1 MTKETLKVYRTSI
14 IITVVLSIITALMF
28 FGDFKYEKPDTVYQ
42 IYLDGEK
49 VGLIDNREE
58 LYDLINEEQIEIK
71 NNYNVNQ
78 VYPPNGFKIE
88 EYTTYNALTTTV
100 DNVYNQIKEAKN
112 FTIKGYTI
120 TIKSKEENVA
130 PKYIY
135 VLDRTIFES
144 AIKNFITTFVDATQ
158 YQNYLDGTQPEIVD
172 VGSII
177 NNMYFDETITIK
189 ESYISV
195 LEKIYTNVD
204 DLTHYLLYGN
214 ESEVKDYKVKKGDTI
229 ESIAYDAKLNV
240 QEFLIANPSI
250 KSADAMLAVGQ
261 NVTIEI
267 PSPEVSLIYE
277 SEVVEDQEMPYETE
291 TKYDYS
297 KSNGYRHVDQEG
309 INGITRITKQIQVKN
324 GEENSQAIIDKA
336 KSIEIRPM
344 QKEIVTIGRKV
355 NSNWGTYIPVTGSWA
370 WPTNSPYVLTSP
382 FGYRW
387 GTLHEGL
394 DISGTGRGSPIYAI
408 GDGEVIDAGRGGMMG
423 RNSGNC
429 IVIKHSNGYYSAYA
443 HLNSIEV
450 KVGDIVTSRQR
461 IGTMG
466 DSGYAT
472 GVHLHLAVYVGV
484 PYNGGRP
491 IDPKRLWNL
500 K

>member
-1 MTKETLKVYRTSI
+1 MKKENLKAYRVSI
-14 IITVVLSIITALMF
+14 IITVVLSSITALMF
-28 FGDFKYEKPDTVYQ
+28 FSNNHYENPDTVYQ

-49 VGLIDNREE
+49 IGLIDDRDE
-58 LYDLINEEQIEIK
+58 LYELINEEQSEIK
-71 NNYNVNQ
+71 NNYNVEQ
-78 VYPPNGFKIE
+78 VYPPNGFTIE
-88 EYTTYNALTTTV
+88 KYTTYNPETTTV
-100 DNVYNQIKEAKN
+100 DNIYNKIKEEKN
-112 FTIKGYTI
+112 FTIKGYTV
-120 TIKSKEENVA
+120 TVKSKDENTA

-135 VLDRTIFES
+135 VLDRNVFEES
-144 AIKNFITTFVDATQ
+144 ITNFITTFVDSIQ
-158 YQNYLDGTQPEIVD
+158 YQNYLDDTQPEIVD

-204 DLTHYLLYGN
+204 DLTHYLLYGD
-214 ESEVKDYKVKKGDTI
+214 ESKVTSYKVKTGDTI
-229 ESIAYDAKLNV
+229 ESIAYDAKLNA
-240 QEFLIANPSI
+240 QEFLIANPNI

-261 NVTIEI
+261 DVTIEI
-267 PSPEVSLIYE
+267 PSPQISLMYE
-277 SEVVEDQEMPYETE
+277 QEVVEDQEIPFEPE
-291 TKYDYS
+291 VRYDYS
-297 KSNGYRHVDQEG
+297 KGSGYRHVEQEG
-309 INGITRITKQIQVKN
+309 VNGITRITKQIQLKN
-324 GEENSQAIIDKA
+324 GVENEQAVIDKS

-344 QKEIVTIGRKV
+344 QKEIVTVGRRV
-355 NSNWGTYIPVTGSWA
+355 NYGTYVPITGSWA

-394 DISGTGRGSPIYAI
+394 DISGTGKGSPIYAI

-423 RNSGNC
+423 RNAGNC
-429 IVIKHSNGYYSAYA
+429 VVIRHSNGYYSAYA

-450 KVGDIVTSRQR
+450 KTGDIVSARQR

-466 DSGYAT
+466 DTGYVT
-472 GVHLHLAVYVGV
+472 GVHLHLAIYVGV
-484 PYNGGRP
+484 PYNGGYP

>member
-1 MTKETLKVYRTSI
+1 MNKENLKVYRVSI

-49 VGLIDNREE
+49 VGLIDDRNE

-78 VYPPNGFKIE
+78 VYPPNGFTIE
-88 EYTTYNALTTTV
+88 EYTTYDADTTTV
-100 DNVYNQIKEAKN
+100 DNIYNRIKEAKN

-135 VLDRTIFES
+135 VLDRSVFES
-144 AIKNFITTFVDATQ
+144 AIKNFITTFVNATQ
-158 YQNYLDGTQPEIVD
+158 YQNYLNGTQPEIVD

-195 LEKIYTNVD
+195 LEKIYTTTE
-204 DLTHYLLYGN
+204 DLTHYLLYGD
-214 ESEVKDYKVKKGDTI
+214 ETEQKSYKVKKGDTI

-240 QEFLIANPSI
+240 QEFLIANPNI
-250 KSADAMLAVGQ
+250 KSANAMLAVGQ

-297 KSNGYRHVDQEG
+297 KSSGYRHVEQEG

-344 QKEIVTIGRKV
+344 QKEIVTVGRKV
-355 NSNWGTYIPVTGSWA
+355 NYGTYIPITGSWA

-394 DISGTGRGSPIYAI
+394 DISGTGKGSPIYAI
-408 GDGEVIDAGRGGMMG
+408 GDGEVIDARRGGIMG
-423 RNSGNC
+423 WSAGNC
-429 IVIKHSNGYYSAYA
+429 VVIRHSNGYYSAYA

-466 DSGYAT
+466 DTGYVT
-472 GVHLHLAVYVGV
+472 GVHLHLAIYVGV
-484 PYNGGRP
+484 PYNGGYP

>member
-1 MTKETLKVYRTSI
+1 MNKENLKAYRVSI
-14 IITVVLSIITALMF
+14 IITVVLSCITALMF
-28 FGDFKYEKPDTVYQ
+28 FTNNRYENPDTVYQ

-49 VGLIDNREE
+49 IGLIDDRDE
-58 LYDLINEEQIEIK
+58 LYELINEEQSEIK
-71 NNYNVNQ
+71 NDYNVEQ
-78 VYPPNGFKIE
+78 VYPPNGFTIE
-88 EYTTYNALTTTV
+88 KYTTYNPETTTV
-100 DNVYNQIKEAKN
+100 DNIYNKIKEEKN

-120 TIKSKEENVA
+120 TIKSKDEDTA

-135 VLDRTIFES
+135 VLDRNVFEK
-144 AIKNFITTFVDATQ
+144 AITNFITTFVDSIQ
-158 YQNYLDGTQPEIVD
+158 YQNYLDDTQPEIVD

-189 ESYISV
+189 ESYVSV

-214 ESEVKDYKVKKGDTI
+214 ESEVKSYKVKTGDTI
-229 ESIAYDAKLNV
+229 ESIAYDARLNA
-240 QEFLIANPSI
+240 QEFLIANPNI
-250 KSADAMLAVGQ
+250 KSTDAMLAVGQ
-261 NVTIEI
+261 DVTIEI
-267 PSPEVSLIYE
+267 PSPQISLMYE
-277 SEVVEDQEMPYETE
+277 QEVVEDQEIPFEPE
-291 TKYDYS
+291 VRYDYS
-297 KSNGYRHVDQEG
+297 KGSGYRHVEQEG
-309 INGITRITKQIQVKN
+309 VNGITRITKQIQLKN
-324 GEENSQAIIDKA
+324 GVENEQAVIDKS

-344 QKEIVTIGRKV
+344 QKEIVTVGRKV
-355 NSNWGTYIPVTGSWA
+355 NYGTYVPITGSWA

-394 DISGTGRGSPIYAI
+394 DISGTGKGSPIYAI

-423 RNSGNC
+423 RNAGNC
-429 IVIKHSNGYYSAYA
+429 IVIRHSNGYYSAYA

-450 KVGDIVTSRQR
+450 KTGDIVSARQR

-466 DSGYAT
+466 DTGYVT
-472 GVHLHLAVYVGV
+472 GVHLHLAIYVGV
-484 PYNGGRP
+484 PYNGGYP

>member
-1 MTKETLKVYRTSI
+1 MNKENLKVYRFSI
-14 IITVVLSIITALMF
+14 IITVVLSLIIALMF
-28 FGDFKYEKPDTVYQ
+28 FGDFKYEKPETVYQ

-49 VGLIDNREE
+49 VGLIDNRDE
-58 LYDLINEEQIEIK
+58 LYDLINDEQIEIK

-78 VYPPNGFKIE
+78 VYPPNGFTIE
-88 EYTTYNALTTTV
+88 EYTTYNAETTTV
-100 DNVYNQIKEAKN
+100 DNIYNKIKEEKN

-120 TIKSKEENVA
+120 TVKSKEENTA

-135 VLDRTIFES
+135 VLDRSIFEE
-144 AIKNFITTFVDATQ
+144 AIKNFITTFVDAIQ

-195 LEKIYTNVD
+195 LEEIYTNTD

-214 ESEVKDYKVKKGDTI
+214 ETEQKSYKVKTGDTI

-240 QEFLIANPSI
+240 QEFLIANPNI
-250 KSADAMLAVGQ
+250 RSADAMLAVGQ

-267 PSPEVSLIYE
+267 PSPQVSLIYE
-277 SEVVEDQEMPYETE
+277 SEVTEDQEIPYETE

-297 KSNGYRHVDQEG
+297 KSNGYRNVEQEG

-324 GEENSQAIIDKA
+324 GEENSQAVIDKS
-336 KSIEIRPM
+336 KSIEIKPM
-344 QKEIVTIGRKV
+344 QKEIVTVGRKV
-355 NSNWGTYIPVTGSWA
+355 NYGTYVPITGSWS

-387 GTLHEGL
+387 GVLHEGL
-394 DISGTGRGSPIYAI
+394 DISGTGKGSPIYAI
-408 GDGEVIDAGRGGMMG
+408 GDGEVVDASRNTMMG
-423 RNSGNC
+423 RSAGNC
-429 IVIKHSNGYYSAYA
+429 VVIRHSNGYYSAYA

-450 KVGDIVTSRQR
+450 KIGDIVTARQK

-466 DSGYAT
+466 DTGYVT
-472 GVHLHLAVYVGV
+472 GVHLHLAIYVGV
-484 PYNGGRP
+484 PYNGGYP